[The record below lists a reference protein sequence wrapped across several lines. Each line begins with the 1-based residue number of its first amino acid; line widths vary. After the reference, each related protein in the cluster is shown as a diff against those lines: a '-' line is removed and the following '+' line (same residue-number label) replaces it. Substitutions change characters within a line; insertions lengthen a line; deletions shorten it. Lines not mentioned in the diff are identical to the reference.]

1 MGPASATSD
10 FLFRCNNITLT
21 ATTGLLPFLKEV
33 VDKVKRCHKHILHFG
48 GNEAN
53 EASRADH

>member
-10 FLFRCNNITLT
+10 FFIRCAT

-53 EASRADH
+53 EASTADH